1 MPPETTL
8 EAPQTAERPPSPALA
23 DFDSTFADL
32 DTPQSTPNE
41 TISKP
46 TTDVPETTRNVPAKD
61 PATGKFTKQEA
72 EAVPKD
78 GTKDDQGNN
87 KPPVAETEKVQ
98 VGVRSDPKPTLGEY
112 EPPRVARPNELRGW
126 AQKMGSR
133 AEKAEQ
139 QLVQLN
145 RQIQELRSQP
155 QQNTDVQATVAELAA
170 TKKRLEEYESELK
183 VTRYERSGEY
193 KDKYE
198 KPYQNAVRNAYNEV
212 GELLVSVPNPADP
225 DNPTERQATAQD
237 FDEVYSLPLGPATKL
252 AKQKFGDAASI
263 VIQHVKAIKDARR
276 SAVTAVE
283 EHKGQAQAFEQQQT
297 AQAKMM
303 EEGRSRMF
311 NEALGAISQKYPT
324 LFDQRDGDTAWN
336 EALTKGR
343 SMADLAYGDRS
354 QLTPQQNVILD
365 AQIFARVS
373 AFPALK
379 QHADKLETK
388 LAAIE
393 KELGEIRGSAP
404 GKTAPGAAKPE
415 KSADLSMEAAFD
427 RDVPA

>member
-1 MPPETTL
+1 MPPESTL
-8 EAPQTAERPPSPALA
+8 EAPPQTERPSAALA

-32 DTPQSTPNE
+32 EPSTPTPE
-41 TISKP
+41 PTPTPAPAPAPEPTPTPDPKP
-46 TTDVPETTRNVPAKD
+46 SPAKD
-61 PATGKFTKQEA
+61 PETGKFTKA
-72 EAVPKD
+72 P
-78 GTKDDQGNN
+78 
-87 KPPVAETEKVQ
+87 ETPA
-98 VGVRSDPKPTLGEY
+98 PKPEKPAISTHEFS
-112 EPPRVARPNELRGW
+112 PPQVAKPSELRGW

-212 GELLVSVPNPADP
+212 GELLVTVPNPADP
-225 DNPTERQATAQD
+225 ENPTERQATAQD

-388 LAAIE
+388 LAAME

-415 KSADLSMEAAFD
+415 KATDLSMEAAFD